1 MPVASNLI
9 LGWLHEDGYLLGE
22 PGWANPLTG
31 KRCIQVE
38 ATTEE

>member
-1 MPVASNLI
+1 MIISDLL
-9 LGWLHEDGYLLGE
+9 LGWLHEDGYSLGE
-22 PGWANPLTG
+22 SGWVNPLTG